1 MDVPPDGDN
10 KKLGK
15 TGLNLLTILL
25 AGCVILSSDI
35 EGVVH
40 YRFFCVV
47 LVVITRQ
54 DSEDTL
60 DLQPDSTHVNGA
72 RLLLHIFCA
81 IKVPLF

>member
-1 MDVPPDGDN
+1 MTFCRRLCYF
-10 KKLGK
+10 KFRYQ
-15 TGLNLLTILL
+15 
-25 AGCVILSSDI
+25 
-35 EGVVH
+35 GVVH
-40 YRFFCVV
+40 TGFGVV
-47 LVVITRQ
+47 LVVITQQ